1 MCTYSSLYAPRMAQR
16 WVLQGKP
23 TLLLQVLRIGLM
35 GHNATQDNVDL
46 LLQALRDALQHC
58 QHSRL

>member
-1 MCTYSSLYAPRMAQR
+1 MAQR

-46 LLQALRDALQHC
+46 LLRALRDALQHC

>member
-1 MCTYSSLYAPRMAQR
+1 MAQR

>member
-1 MCTYSSLYAPRMAQR
+1 MCTYSSLYAPHMAQR